1 MSSPAP
7 RAGLWRVSIL
17 LAMGLA
23 LSATAG
29 ARESKLAR
37 CAAIDDANARLACY
51 DALAGRKSQEVAQTT
66 VTPSATAS
74 ATSSAAAPAPPAA
87 PDPAVAAQ
95 KFGLSNVQQH
105 KADEGPSAIEAHV
118 AKALAD
124 RNRRVYLLLDNGQT
138 WLVTDDEVQL
148 DDGEAVTIRRA
159 ALGSFMLTSASH
171 HSFHVRRIN

>member
-1 MSSPAP
+1 MSGPAH
-7 RAGLWRVSIL
+7 RAGLLRVSIM

-23 LSATAG
+23 LSAAAS

-51 DALAGRKSQEVAQTT
+51 DALAGRKSQDVAQTT
-66 VTPSATAS
+66 VTPSTTA
-74 ATSSAAAPAPPAA
+74 SAAAPAPTA

-105 KADEGPSAIEAHV
+105 KAEEGPSAIEAHV
-118 AKALAD
+118 TKALVD
-124 RNRRVYLLLDNGQT
+124 RNRRTYLLLDNGQT

-148 DDGEAVTIRRA
+148 DAGEAVPIRRA

>member
-1 MSSPAP
+1 
-7 RAGLWRVSIL
+7 LRVAIL
-17 LAMGLA
+17 LALGLA
-23 LSATAG
+23 LSAAAS

-37 CAAIDDANARLACY
+37 CAAIDEANARLACY
-51 DALAGRKSQEVAQTT
+51 DALAGRKSQDVAQSTMTPAAT
-66 VTPSATAS
+66 V
-74 ATSSAAAPAPPAA
+74 APAPAPAA
-87 PDPAVAAQ
+87 PDPAAAAQ
-95 KFGLSNVQQH
+95 KFGLSHVQQH

-118 AKALAD
+118 AKALVD

>member
-1 MSSPAP
+1 MSSPAH
-7 RAGLWRVSIL
+7 RASLLRVSIL

-23 LSATAG
+23 LSAAAS

-51 DALAGRKSQEVAQTT
+51 DALAGRKSQDVAQTT
-66 VTPSATAS
+66 VTPSVTA
-74 ATSSAAAPAPPAA
+74 SAAAPAPAAAA
-87 PDPAVAAQ
+87 PDPAAAAQ

-118 AKALAD
+118 AKALVD
-124 RNRRVYLLLDNGQT
+124 RNRRAYLLLDNGQT

>member
-1 MSSPAP
+1 VSGPAH
-7 RAGLWRVSIL
+7 RAGLLRVSIM

-23 LSATAG
+23 LSTAAG

-51 DALAGRKSQEVAQTT
+51 DALAGRKSQDVAQTT

-74 ATSSAAAPAPPAA
+74 TAAPAPPAA
-87 PDPAVAAQ
+87 PDPAAAAQ

-105 KADEGPSAIEAHV
+105 KADEGPNAIEAHV
-118 AKALAD
+118 TKALVD
-124 RNRRVYLLLDNGQT
+124 RNRRAYLLLDNGQT

>member
-1 MSSPAP
+1 VSSRAH
-7 RAGLWRVSIL
+7 RAGLLRVSIL

-23 LSATAG
+23 LPAAGG

-51 DALAGRKSQEVAQTT
+51 DALAGRKSQDVAQTT
-66 VTPSATAS
+66 VTPSATAT
-74 ATSSAAAPAPPAA
+74 ATASAAAPAAA
-87 PDPAVAAQ
+87 PDPAAAAQ

-105 KADEGPSAIEAHV
+105 KAEEGPSAIEVHV
-118 AKALAD
+118 AKALVD
-124 RNRRVYLLLDNGQT
+124 RNRRAYLLLDNGQT